1 MGRCGSVVVRERDY
15 DTKGS
20 GSGSRPSLTLGC
32 DFLSSLWKHSQ

>member
-15 DTKGS
+15 DTK